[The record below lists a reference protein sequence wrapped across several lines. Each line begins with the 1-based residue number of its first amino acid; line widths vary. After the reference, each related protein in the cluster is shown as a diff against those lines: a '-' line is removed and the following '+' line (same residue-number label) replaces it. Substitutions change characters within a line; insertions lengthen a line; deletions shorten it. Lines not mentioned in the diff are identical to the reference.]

1 LIAVML
7 PLVGLAVFFV
17 VTSVQDSRD
26 RAREDALAVARAGAL
41 ATDSFFDGHQ
51 RTLRAI
57 ALGVRNASSLS
68 ASELRDQL
76 LVAGDASPEWD
87 GLSVVAA
94 DGIAIAGTRETT
106 AGVDLSDRPYLQRM
120 FATGE
125 TVVSEGIIT
134 AVEGIPSVLIATPVD
149 FEDGTRGALIGSVT
163 LRTLT
168 AALTET
174 LTPAAGVG
182 LIDDLGQT
190 LVHPDPTRVAAL
202 VNVSDR
208 PEVIAAWSGESGTI
222 DIERDGASILAAYA
236 PVTSLGWAVTA
247 VADADAEAAY
257 ADADAIARR
266 GAIFIVLA
274 VLVVLVGGWS
284 LGGRMNR
291 SREATLLAQ
300 RAEAEARERAEAALR
315 SRDEFISIASHELRN
330 PVAAISGFGQLM
342 KRRLERDALTEADV
356 RDYADSVASSGAYL
370 SRLVDDLLSV
380 SRLEGRRLDLR
391 LDEVDVVSLLHRA
404 IAEAPLA
411 DHVIITRVPD
421 EPLMAAIDADRVHQ
435 ILSNLLENA
444 AKYAPDGSEVLVEAW
459 GAEGSLK
466 IRVTDSGIGVPE
478 AETARLF
485 QPFGRASNAREANIP
500 GLGLGLYVSH
510 RLAEAHGGT
519 LDAQSRGSGRGS
531 TFTLTLPLMHMD
543 DTPASARGASATL

>member
-1 LIAVML
+1 ML

-17 VTSVQDSRD
+17 VTSVQESRD

-57 ALGVRNASSLS
+57 ALGVREASSRSEPELRRQLTT
-68 ASELRDQL
+68 ASE
-76 LVAGDASPEWD
+76 ASPEWD
-87 GLSVVAA
+87 GMSVVNA
-94 DGIAIAGTRETT
+94 DGIAIAGTRDTT
-106 AGVDLSDRPYLQRM
+106 AGVDLSGRAYLQRL

-125 TVVSEGIIT
+125 TVVSEGVIT
-134 AVEGIPSVLIATPVD
+134 AVEGIPSVIIATPVD

-174 LTPAAGVG
+174 LAPAARVG

-202 VNVSDR
+202 INVSDR

-236 PVTSLGWAVTA
+236 PVSSLGWAVTA
-247 VADADAEAAY
+247 VADADVAY
-257 ADADAIARR
+257 ANADAIARR
-266 GAIFIVLA
+266 GAILIAVA
-274 VLVVLVGGWS
+274 VLVVLVGGWL

-291 SREATLLAQ
+291 SRAATLHAQ
-300 RAEAEARERAEAALR
+300 QAEAEARERAEAALQ

-342 KRRLERDALTEADV
+342 QRRLERGALTEADI
-356 RDYADSVASSGAYL
+356 RDYADSVASSGAHL
-370 SRLVDDLLSV
+370 SRLVEDLLSV

-391 LDEVDVVSLLHRA
+391 LDEVDVISLLHRA
-404 IAEAPLA
+404 LAEAPLA
-411 DHVIITRVPD
+411 DHVLVTRVPD
-421 EPLMAAIDADRVHQ
+421 EPLTAAIDADRVHQ

-459 GAEGSLK
+459 GSEGSLK
-466 IRVTDSGIGVPE
+466 IRVTDNGIGVPE

-510 RLAEAHGGT
+510 RLAEAHGGM
-519 LDAQSRGSGRGS
+519 LVAQSRGNGCGS
-531 TFTLTLPLMHMD
+531 AFTLTLPLMHMD
-543 DTPASARGASATL
+543 DTPASTLAAPTTP

>member
-1 LIAVML
+1 ML

-17 VTSVQDSRD
+17 VTSVQESRD

-57 ALGVRNASSLS
+57 ALGMRNATSLS
-68 ASELRDQL
+68 EPELRRQL
-76 LVAGDASPEWD
+76 TAAWEASPEWD
-87 GLSVVAA
+87 GMSVVNA
-94 DGIAIAGTRETT
+94 DGIAIAGTRDTT
-106 AGVDLSDRPYLQRM
+106 AGVDLSTRAYLQRL

-125 TVVSEGIIT
+125 TVVSDGIIT

-163 LRTLT
+163 LRTLS

-174 LTPAAGVG
+174 LAPAARVG
-182 LIDDLGQT
+182 LIDDVGQT

-202 VNVSDR
+202 INVSDR
-208 PEVIAAWSGESGTI
+208 PEVIAAWSGERGTI
-222 DIERDGASILAAYA
+222 DIERDDDAILAAYA
-236 PVTSLGWAVTA
+236 PVSSLDWAVTA
-247 VADADAEAAY
+247 VADADVAY

-266 GAIFIVLA
+266 GATFIAVA
-274 VLVVLVGGWS
+274 VLVVLVGGWF

-291 SREATLLAQ
+291 SRAATLQAQ
-300 RAEAEARERAEAALR
+300 RAEAEARERAEAALQ
-315 SRDEFISIASHELRN
+315 SRDEFISIASDELRN

-342 KRRLERDALTEADV
+342 QRRLERGALTEADI
-356 RDYADSVASSGAYL
+356 RDYADSVAASGAHL
-370 SRLVDDLLSV
+370 SRLVEDLLSV

-391 LDEVDVVSLLHRA
+391 LAEVDVISLLHRA

-411 DHVIITRVPD
+411 DHVLVTRVPD
-421 EPLMAAIDADRVHQ
+421 EPLTGAIDADRVHQ
-435 ILSNLLENA
+435 VLSNLLENA
-444 AKYAPDGSEVLVEAW
+444 AKYAPAGSEILVEAW

-466 IRVTDSGIGVPE
+466 IRVTDNGIGVPE
-478 AETARLF
+478 SETARLF

-519 LDAQSRGSGRGS
+519 LVAESGGSGRGS
-531 TFTLTLPLMHMD
+531 TFTLTLPLMHLD
-543 DTPASARGASATL
+543 DTPTSARPTRATL

>member
-1 LIAVML
+1 M
-7 PLVGLAVFFV
+7 
-17 VTSVQDSRD
+17 
-26 RAREDALAVARAGAL
+26 
-41 ATDSFFDGHQ
+41 
-51 RTLRAI
+51 
-57 ALGVRNASSLS
+57 
-68 ASELRDQL
+68 
-76 LVAGDASPEWD
+76 
-87 GLSVVAA
+87 
-94 DGIAIAGTRETT
+94 
-106 AGVDLSDRPYLQRM
+106 
-120 FATGE
+120 
-125 TVVSEGIIT
+125 SEGVIT
-134 AVEGIPSVLIATPVD
+134 AVEGIPSVIIATPVD

-174 LTPAAGVG
+174 LAPAARVG

-202 VNVSDR
+202 INVSDR

-236 PVTSLGWAVTA
+236 PVSSLGWAVTA
-247 VADADAEAAY
+247 VADADVAY
-257 ADADAIARR
+257 ANADAIARR
-266 GAIFIVLA
+266 GAILIAVA
-274 VLVVLVGGWS
+274 VLVVLVGGWL

-291 SREATLLAQ
+291 SRAATLHAQ
-300 RAEAEARERAEAALR
+300 QAEAEARERAEAALQ

-342 KRRLERDALTEADV
+342 QRRLERGALTEADI
-356 RDYADSVASSGAYL
+356 RDYADSVASSGAHL
-370 SRLVDDLLSV
+370 SRLVEDLLSV

-391 LDEVDVVSLLHRA
+391 LDEVDVISLLHRA

-411 DHVIITRVPD
+411 DHVLVTRVPD
-421 EPLMAAIDADRVHQ
+421 EPLTAAIDADRVHQ

-459 GAEGSLK
+459 GSEGSLK
-466 IRVTDSGIGVPE
+466 IRVTDNGIGVPE

-510 RLAEAHGGT
+510 RLAEAHGGM
-519 LDAQSRGSGRGS
+519 LVAQSRGNGCGS
-531 TFTLTLPLMHMD
+531 AFTLTLPLMHMD
-543 DTPASARGASATL
+543 DTPASTLATPATP